1 MNGVLLAVLIIT
13 GIIGL
18 IILYRLLKPYFIKY
32 DSTLCITGGLGS
44 GKTITCVKTAV
55 VLLRKNRF
63 FKYKVY
69 NKWHGFWNKVKAPI
83 NKRRL
88 KYNIKHQK
96 DNNFKQKKIFKIVE
110 MRKKPML
117 YSNIPIH
124 FKQKI
129 FGSKR
134 EWNIT
139 LTAPHILCLEEIQ
152 EYSVVFIDEL
162 PQFINQFNWNQ
173 ELIQKNVNEFITFF
187 RHYIGGYLIVNA
199 QAIDD
204 VVVQIRR
211 KLNQATWC
219 FDFKKWC
226 FGLFYTIRMCD
237 LMLSDS
243 VQTMSTTY
251 IEENTRL
258 HFGLFPPRKTYD
270 SRCYSIRYKNIY
282 KPYEIKER
290 YKKLKT
296 SKVLRLVKYESPLD
310 DTTTKEQKQAQWQ
323 KGEQVWKN

>member
-1 MNGVLLAVLIIT
+1 MKHCKDKKFKAKRI
-13 GIIGL
+13 
-18 IILYRLLKPYFIKY
+18 YDLKK
-32 DSTLCITGGLGS
+32 
-44 GKTITCVKTAV
+44 
-55 VLLRKNRF
+55 
-63 FKYKVY
+63 
-69 NKWHGFWNKVKAPI
+69 
-83 NKRRL
+83 
-88 KYNIKHQK
+88 
-96 DNNFKQKKIFKIVE
+96 
-110 MRKKPML
+110 MRAKPML

-124 FKQKI
+124 FKKHI
-129 FGSKR
+129 FSSKR
-134 EWNIT
+134 EWNKT
-139 LTAPHILCLEEIQ
+139 LKASHILCLEEIR
-152 EYSVVFIDEL
+152 EYSIVFIDEL

-219 FDFKKWC
+219 FDFRKWC

-251 IEENTRL
+251 IEDNTRL

-270 SRCYSIRYKNIY
+270 SRCYSERAKNVF
-282 KPYEIKER
+282 KKDVKEEPYR
-290 YKKLKT
+290 KLKT
-296 SKVLRLVKYESPLD
+296 NKVLRLVKYESPLD
-310 DTTTKEQKQAQWQ
+310 DTTTDAQKQAQWT
-323 KGEQVWKN
+323 KGESIWKN